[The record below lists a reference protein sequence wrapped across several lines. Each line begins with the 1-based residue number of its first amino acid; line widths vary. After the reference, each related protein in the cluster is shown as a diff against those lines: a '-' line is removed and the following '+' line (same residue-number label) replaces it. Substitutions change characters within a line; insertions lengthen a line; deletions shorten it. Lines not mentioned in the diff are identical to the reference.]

1 MQPHHPRVLGRTLR
15 LTPISLG
22 LLALL
27 GSSLGLASLGVAAEQ
42 TVPANP
48 PARSG
53 QPPAGPRAGLP
64 PFPVPGN
71 KHASFKEGLPTFWIV
86 GDSTAKNGR
95 DDGSEG
101 GRWGWGHE
109 IDRYFDLGKIN
120 VENQALGGTSSRD
133 FITRGHWEKVLAQVQ
148 PGDFVVI
155 QFGANDGGGKIDDQR
170 ARKSIDGN
178 GDEAQHVKLTT
189 GKEEDVH
196 SYGWYIRKY
205 IQDTQA
211 KGATAIVCSLI
222 PRDDWKDGKIV
233 SAQDDSYVLW
243 AGQAAQQAGAFYI
256 NMNHIICDQLN
267 VIGEKL
273 TKGTLYRADDH
284 THTTLLGAQ
293 LNARCVVMGVKG
305 LAPGLKL
312 GGFLAITAEPVD
324 PAPAENIAAGKLVP

>member
-1 MQPHHPRVLGRTLR
+1 MKSPRFGIFAT
-15 LTPISLG
+15 
-22 LLALL
+22 LL
-27 GSSLGLASLGVAAEQ
+27 GASLVIGPLAALAQ
-42 TVPANP
+42 PP
-48 PARSG
+48 PAAA
-53 QPPAGPRAGLP
+53 PAAAARPAQN

-71 KHASFKEGLPTFWIV
+71 KHAGFKDGLPTFWII

-109 IDRYFDLGKIN
+109 IDRYFDLSRMN

-133 FITRGHWEKVLAQVQ
+133 FITRGHWEHVLAQIQ
-148 PGDFVVI
+148 PGDFLMI

-178 GDEAQHVKLTT
+178 TDEAQHVKLPN

-196 SYGWYIRKY
+196 TYGWYIRKY
-205 IQDTQA
+205 IQDAQA

-222 PRDDWKDGKIV
+222 PRDDWRDGKIIP
-233 SAQDDSYVLW
+233 AQDDSYVLW
-243 AGQAAQQAGAFYI
+243 AGQAAQQAGAAYI
-256 NMNHIICDQLN
+256 NMNHIINDQLN
-267 VIGEKL
+267 VIGEKI
-273 TKGTLYRADDH
+273 TKGTLYRTDDH

-293 LNARCVVMGVKG
+293 LNALCVIKGIKG

-312 GGFLAITAEPVD
+312 ATFLSVTAEPVD
-324 PAPAENIAAGKLVP
+324 PAPAANVVAGK

>member
-1 MQPHHPRVLGRTLR
+1 MRPHPCPAPVRRFSLKPALVACLGITLAAGIPAMAADQP
-15 LTPISLG
+15 
-22 LLALL
+22 A
-27 GSSLGLASLGVAAEQ
+27 
-42 TVPANP
+42 PANP
-48 PARSG
+48 AAPSAPS
-53 QPPAGPRAGLP
+53 AGLP
-64 PFPVPGN
+64 PFPVPGT
-71 KHASFKEGLPTFWIV
+71 KHETFREGRPTLWIV

-109 IDRYFDLGKIN
+109 IDRYFDLGRIN

-133 FITRGHWEKVLAQVQ
+133 FITRGHWEKVLALVQ
-148 PGDFVVI
+148 PGDFVMI

-178 GDEAQHVKLTT
+178 SDEAQHVKLTT

-196 SYGWYIRKY
+196 TYGWYLRKY
-205 IQDTQA
+205 IQDAQA

-233 SAQDDSYVLW
+233 PAQDNSYVLW
-243 AGQAAQQAGAFYI
+243 AGQAAQQAGAHYI

-312 GGFLAITAEPVD
+312 GTFLSTTAEPVD
-324 PAPAENIAAGKLVP
+324 PAPAENIATGKTAP